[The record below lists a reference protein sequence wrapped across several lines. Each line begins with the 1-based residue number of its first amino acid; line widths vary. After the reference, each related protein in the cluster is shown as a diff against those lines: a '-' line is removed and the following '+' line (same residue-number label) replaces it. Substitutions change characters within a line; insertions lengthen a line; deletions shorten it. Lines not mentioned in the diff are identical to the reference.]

1 MRSCTVNNY
10 KLSGRNALITGVSRR
25 QGIGTAIC
33 RALAD
38 AGADIFF
45 TYWQKYD
52 RAMPW
57 GADET
62 YPDQL
67 LQELQDLGVRAEKL
81 EIDLSESEAP
91 AELIEIAET
100 RLGNLSILVNN
111 ATYSVEDGFET
122 LNARI
127 LDATYSVNLRATAL
141 LSVEF
146 ARRYSGKAG
155 GRIINLTSGQFQGA
169 MPGEIAYAATKGA
182 VDALTITLA
191 AEVADKGITV
201 NAVNPGATD
210 TGWMS
215 EGLKQELLSRFP
227 FGRIGQPEDAARL
240 IVFLASDDADWITG
254 QIIHSDGGFRR
265 I

>member
-1 MRSCTVNNY
+1 MITANNY
-10 KLSGRNALITGVSRR
+10 KLNGRNALITGVSRR

-33 RALAD
+33 RVLAE
-38 AGADIFF
+38 AEANIFF

-62 YPDQL
+62 YPEQL
-67 LQELQDLGVRAEKL
+67 QQELQTLGVRVEKL
-81 EIDLSESEAP
+81 ELDLSSPQAP
-91 AELIEIAET
+91 TKLMETAET
-100 RLGNLSILVNN
+100 KLGKLSILVNN

-122 LNARI
+122 LDAQI

-146 ARRYSGKAG
+146 ARRYTGEAG
-155 GRIINLTSGQFQGA
+155 GRIINLSSGQFQGA
-169 MPGEIAYAATKGA
+169 MPKEIAYAATKGA

-191 AEVADKGITV
+191 AEVAHKGITV
-201 NAVNPGATD
+201 NAINPGATD
-210 TGWMS
+210 TGWIS
-215 EGLKQELLSRFP
+215 EKLRQDLLTRFP
-227 FGRIGQPEDAARL
+227 LGRIGQPEDAAKL
-240 IVFLASDDADWITG
+240 VVFLASDDADWITG
-254 QIIHSDGGFRR
+254 QIIHSEGGFRR